1 MTAPQTASADTAPN
15 DPCGDRAEGCA
26 CCRTAAVAR
35 TERVL
40 QVLDGLTEL
49 SYALAQAITRQA
61 LAHADGQPVVMPL
74 LSGEPAR
81 ALAQITRSV
90 RQTAALQDRLA
101 EDRQARDKRRD
112 AEAAAAA
119 ERERRRGKKVE
130 VKRIVERVIE
140 TEAADQFRAE
150 KLLIDLH
157 ERLEDQDDTAFA
169 DRPIALLIA
178 EICRDL
184 PVYFDRDEWVAE
196 IAASEGA
203 CAVAQAEAPSPV
215 AAAAT
220 DSPARAPAD
229 RATEPSPPR
238 SAAMASDSAAIAV
251 PAPESEE
258 SVSEE
263 SG

>member
-1 MTAPQTASADTAPN
+1 MTAPQTASADSASN
-15 DPCGDRAEGCA
+15 DPRGDRAEGCA

-74 LSGEPAR
+74 LSAEPAR

-101 EDRQARDKRRD
+101 EDRLARDKRRE

-119 ERERRRGKKVE
+119 ERERRRQKKVA
-130 VKRIVERVIE
+130 VKRIVEHVIE

-196 IAASEGA
+196 IAASEEA
-203 CAVAQAEAPSPV
+203 CAGVKADASRPV
-215 AAAAT
+215 AASAT
-220 DSPARAPAD
+220 DSPAGAQADPAV
-229 RATEPSPPR
+229 EPSLPR
-238 SAAMASDSAAIAV
+238 SASMSDD
-251 PAPESEE
+251 
-258 SVSEE
+258 